1 MIPRA
6 WEVYPE
12 EMGDFLLFVKTGGF
26 FQRGDHR
33 MIFLGGNVFFLF
45 FFMIIKLKEGPL
57 SPALPFFLLQKRFLN
72 PDLTFF

>member
-1 MIPRA
+1 MIPKA

-33 MIFLGGNVFFLF
+33 MISFGGETFFYH

-57 SPALPFFLLQKRFLN
+57 NTALHFFLLQKRFLM
-72 PDLTFF
+72 LI